1 MLLTQGRETA
11 STAVLGEAGVY
22 KLALLS
28 LVYRGGV
35 GNGCCRY
42 LLVRCRPQLFAKE
55 VPQAPAQC
63 YLAHLLVPLV
73 DVDWSTL
80 VGDTLFL
87 VLLTCVWGGGIVLR
101 SISIVVLGRCLGLI
115 QDL

>member
-1 MLLTQGRETA
+1 MQHRSCVADSGARDRVNG
-11 STAVLGEAGVY
+11 SPRRAGVY

-87 VLLTCVWGGGIVLR
+87 SC
-101 SISIVVLGRCLGLI
+101 
-115 QDL
+115 